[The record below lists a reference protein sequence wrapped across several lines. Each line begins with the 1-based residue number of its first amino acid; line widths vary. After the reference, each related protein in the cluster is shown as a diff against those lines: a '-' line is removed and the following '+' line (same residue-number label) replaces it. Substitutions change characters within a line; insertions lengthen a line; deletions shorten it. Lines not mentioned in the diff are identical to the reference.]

1 MANYTE
7 HYNLKKPLQ
16 TENYD
21 VEVANTNNDIID
33 VALFSKQEKVPGKG
47 LSSND
52 FTNEYKTKI
61 DTLQNIYKF
70 KGSVNTLTELNLIE
84 GQKIGD
90 VYNVI
95 TENKDYA
102 WTGSTWVILGSATNV
117 DNLATKAEIK
127 IQTAKVTT
135 STTIAENTNYT
146 IPLNYR
152 VGDNSLE
159 VYYQG
164 TKLIKNE
171 HYIEVGTE
179 GDTSNIIQF
188 YNWGQSVPAERLI
201 EFHVKGV
208 YE

>member
-1 MANYTE
+1 MIVFEDLPSTDTPINAD
-7 HYNLKKPLQ
+7 NL
-16 TENYD
+16 N
-21 VEVANTNNDIID
+21 
-33 VALFSKQEKVPGKG
+33 
-47 LSSND
+47 
-52 FTNEYKTKI
+52 KI
-61 DTLQNIYKF
+61 QAVQIAK
-70 KGSVNTLTELNLIE
+70 
-84 GQKIGD
+84 
-90 VYNVI
+90 VI
-95 TENKDYA
+95 T
-102 WTGSTWVILGSATNV
+102 SA
-117 DNLATKAEIK
+117 
-127 IQTAKVTT
+127 
-135 STTIAENTNYT
+135 TIAENTNYT